1 MNIRKDTIP
10 NNLKEYRVK
19 SGYTQQQVSTMLGFT
34 NSVSLSHWES
44 GKNIPGLINVLKIS
58 VLYKASVAELY
69 KDLYETI
76 LSQQINK

>member
-10 NNLKEYRVK
+10 NNLKEYRIK

-44 GKNIPGLINVLKIS
+44 GKNVPGLMNLLKIS
-58 VLYKASVAELY
+58 LLYKVSVAELY
-69 KDLYETI
+69 KDLNEAI
-76 LSQQINK
+76 LSNQFDK